1 MTHETK
7 KPSPAGRLPIQIPG
21 DLNPIYT
28 NFALITHSRSE
39 ILIDFAQVMPQIPQ
53 ARVKARMVMTPFNAK
68 LLLRALN
75 DHLERFEA
83 QHGEIVIPEGNT
95 LADQLFRP
103 PSEGDQEG
111 E

>member
-1 MTHETK
+1 MNQETH
-7 KPSPAGRLPIQIPG
+7 KPRPARPLPIQIPA

-53 ARVKARMVMTPFNAK
+53 ARVKARMVMTPINAK
-68 LLLRALN
+68 LLLRALQE
-75 DHLERFEA
+75 HLEGFEA
-83 QHGEIVIPEGNT
+83 AHGEIVIPEGNT

-103 PSEGDQEG
+103 PAEGDQEG